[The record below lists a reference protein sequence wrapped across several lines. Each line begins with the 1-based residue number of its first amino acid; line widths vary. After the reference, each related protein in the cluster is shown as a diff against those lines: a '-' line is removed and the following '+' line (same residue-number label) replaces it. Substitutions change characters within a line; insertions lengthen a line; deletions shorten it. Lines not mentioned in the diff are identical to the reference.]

1 MITREKVMTIKRP
14 LRTSE
19 EQAKELGTTARRLA
33 KARSTGTPNIPYIKI
48 GRSVRYDPLAVDAWL
63 AKHSHN
69 SVEV

>member
-1 MITREKVMTIKRP
+1 MITKRP

-19 EQAKELGTTARRLA
+19 EQAKELKTTAAYLA
-33 KARSTGTPNIPYIKI
+33 KVRSQGYPNIPYIKI
-48 GRSVRYDPLAVDAWL
+48 GRSVRYDPDAVDAWL